1 MYAIDFRCVFDMSWY
16 PFDIQTC
23 TINLKL
29 NGILEDFVDILPGLF
44 EYLGDEE
51 LTQYVIRD
59 SKMVKSCDNR
69 NKSIKVSITL
79 GRLLLGTTL
88 TVYIPTIIL
97 IIIRHNASF
106 FKPFFFESAISVNVT
121 IMLLLVT
128 LFLNVTGSL
137 PPTSYIKMIDI
148 WFIFN
153 LMIPFFEVL
162 LHTYIENLRM
172 TEDEERDINHHGK
185 KITVGE
191 KTPVEIISYD
201 SKLVSINE
209 EVQDVALKKFYQET
223 KAKEHKVNRA
233 MKIMR
238 VWIPV
243 IVIIF
248 AAVYW
253 LVGLAHASAFY

>member
-1 MYAIDFRCVFDMSWY
+1 MDLQLS
-16 PFDIQTC
+16 
-23 TINLKL
+23 
-29 NGILEDFVDILPGLF
+29 GILTSFVDIFPRVF
-44 EYLGDEE
+44 NYLGAQE
-51 LTQYVIRD
+51 LTQYIIKD
-59 SKMVKSCDNR
+59 SKMVREYWDGKPGVR
-69 NKSIKVSITL
+69 ISITL
-79 GRLLLGTTL
+79 GRLLLGTIL
-88 TVYIPTIIL
+88 TTYIPTIIL
-97 IIIRHNASF
+97 IIISHNASF

-162 LHTYIENLRM
+162 LHTYIDNLRM
-172 TEDEERDINHHGK
+172 MEDEDRDINHHGK
-185 KITVGE
+185 NIIIGE
-191 KTPVEIISYD
+191 ITPVEIIPYD

-253 LVGLAHASAFY
+253 LVGLAHAGTFY